1 LAALRRPQL
10 SEEIAAYVREA
21 VMSGQLRP
29 GEFIRL
35 DAVAQ
40 QLGTS
45 VTPVREALV
54 LLRGEGMVRL
64 IPRRGYVVSPLSR
77 QDVEDLFEMQVF
89 IGAEIVTRA
98 IKQIDSDSLEAL
110 AAENRALQA
119 AIRAKDSAE
128 IMRHEYEFHR
138 VLNAAARSRKLAY
151 MLNNATRYLP
161 RGFYGADAQ
170 WRQAAA
176 GDHKAILDA
185 LAAGDLEATLAA
197 STRHIRDGKA
207 RLLEHLDSISF
218 WSD

>member
-1 LAALRRPQL
+1 
-10 SEEIAAYVREA
+10 
-21 VMSGQLRP
+21 MSGQLRP

-35 DAVAQ
+35 DAMAS
-40 QLGTS
+40 QLGVS

-54 LLRGEGMVRL
+54 LLRAEGMVRL
-64 IPRRGYVVSPLSR
+64 LPRRGYVVAPLTR
-77 QDVEDLFEMQVF
+77 QDVDDLFEVQVY
-89 IGAEIVTRA
+89 IGAEIVARA
-98 IKQIDSDSLEAL
+98 VKQIDSASLDKL

-119 AIRAKDSAE
+119 AIRAKDSEA

-138 VLNAAARSRKLAY
+138 VLNAAAQSRKLAY

-185 LAAGDLEATLAA
+185 LTAGDLEATQAA
-197 STRHIRDGKA
+197 TTKHIRDGKA
-207 RLLEHLDSISF
+207 RLLDHLDSIDF
-218 WSD
+218 WGE